1 MNNVVVSTP
10 ENLRP
15 VNDVIFKDR
24 VKTYDKRFER
34 VFHSI
39 NNDSGMRKLFINN

>member
-39 NNDSGMRKLFINN
+39 NNDSGMR